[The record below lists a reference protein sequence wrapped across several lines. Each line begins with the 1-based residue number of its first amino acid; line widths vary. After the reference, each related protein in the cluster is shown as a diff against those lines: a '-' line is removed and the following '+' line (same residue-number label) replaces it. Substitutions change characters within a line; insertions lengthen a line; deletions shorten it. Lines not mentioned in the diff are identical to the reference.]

1 MILGGLTAVNCTAAD
16 KLAVAEP
23 VSSSKM
29 RASDLAALWGIL
41 ESSINSKEYQL
52 ISRAALK
59 QMLTEIGLVHSS
71 DLVNLNEKQK
81 AQLGKL
87 SGVKYILVSELNQLG
102 SKINCTLRIIDAS
115 TGEIDQQRTAN
126 LRVDSI
132 DELADRIE
140 DTVSKLLADN
150 KNMARSAL
158 LQPYSKA
165 GKLPEFMST
174 EFSSRLEA
182 ALINGGMP
190 LQNLQ
195 SVKNILEKNKLGA
208 LEKMEPKTYRKVGE
222 LLEVKNLIMPN
233 ISRYEVVATKYNV
246 SESGASGTYYT
257 GYLEGS
263 VRVIETASGN
273 VVGSIPFETKV
284 EFRKIGRSITKDWT
298 EKDYTKYMV
307 SESLKQLTPALLKLP
322 AFKNK

>member
-1 MILGGLTAVNCTAAD
+1 MEST
-16 KLAVAEP
+16 EP

-41 ESSINSKEYQL
+41 ESSIKSKEYQL

-126 LRVDSI
+126 LRVESI

-140 DTVSKLLADN
+140 DTVSKLLADD
-150 KNMARSAL
+150 KNMAR
-158 LQPYSKA
+158 
-165 GKLPEFMST
+165 
-174 EFSSRLEA
+174 
-182 ALINGGMP
+182 
-190 LQNLQ
+190 
-195 SVKNILEKNKLGA
+195 
-208 LEKMEPKTYRKVGE
+208 
-222 LLEVKNLIMPN
+222 
-233 ISRYEVVATKYNV
+233 
-246 SESGASGTYYT
+246 
-257 GYLEGS
+257 
-263 VRVIETASGN
+263 
-273 VVGSIPFETKV
+273 
-284 EFRKIGRSITKDWT
+284 
-298 EKDYTKYMV
+298 
-307 SESLKQLTPALLKLP
+307 
-322 AFKNK
+322 

>member
-1 MILGGLTAVNCTAAD
+1 MKKLFCWLMILGGLTAVNCTAAD

-41 ESSINSKEYQL
+41 ESSIKSKEYQL

-126 LRVDSI
+126 LRV
-132 DELADRIE
+132 
-140 DTVSKLLADN
+140 
-150 KNMARSAL
+150 
-158 LQPYSKA
+158 
-165 GKLPEFMST
+165 
-174 EFSSRLEA
+174 
-182 ALINGGMP
+182 
-190 LQNLQ
+190 
-195 SVKNILEKNKLGA
+195 
-208 LEKMEPKTYRKVGE
+208 
-222 LLEVKNLIMPN
+222 
-233 ISRYEVVATKYNV
+233 
-246 SESGASGTYYT
+246 
-257 GYLEGS
+257 
-263 VRVIETASGN
+263 
-273 VVGSIPFETKV
+273 
-284 EFRKIGRSITKDWT
+284 
-298 EKDYTKYMV
+298 
-307 SESLKQLTPALLKLP
+307 
-322 AFKNK
+322 